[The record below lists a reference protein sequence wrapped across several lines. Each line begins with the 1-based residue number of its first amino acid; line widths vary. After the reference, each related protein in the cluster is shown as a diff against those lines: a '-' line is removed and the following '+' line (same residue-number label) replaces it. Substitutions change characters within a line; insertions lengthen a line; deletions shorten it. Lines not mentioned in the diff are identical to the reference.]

1 MKTLDIESVRA
12 FVLTADLKSFTRT
25 AEALDTTQSAVSLK
39 IKRLEALLG
48 RRLIE
53 RTPRLVRLSAEG
65 QAFLEPARDLIA
77 AHEAAVGSFS
87 AEQHRLVLGISHHL
101 VGSDLPTMLKRMNAS
116 DPGVVLEMHVASSFD
131 VMADFDRGAIDAA
144 VVLQHDD
151 GRRGGEVLR
160 EESFGWMSAPDF
172 TLREGE
178 ALRLATQ
185 SQPCNVRA
193 MAIRAL
199 ADAGQAWTEVFVGGG
214 VATLGAAAS
223 AGLAV
228 AVLARRVAPTGT
240 VDHGPRLGLP
250 QLPTREAMLYSNVS
264 DRRSRAA
271 LKLLGAA
278 FRAST

>member
-1 MKTLDIESVRA
+1 MKTLDIEAVRA
-12 FVLTADLKSFTRT
+12 FVLTADLRSFTRT
-25 AEALDTTQSAVSLK
+25 AEALDTTQSAISLK

-65 QAFLEPARDLIA
+65 QAFLDPARNLIA
-77 AHEAAVGSFS
+77 AHETAVGSFS

-101 VGSDLPTMLKRMNAS
+101 VGSDLPLLLKRMNAS
-116 DPGVVLEMHVASSFD
+116 DPAVVLEMRVASSFD
-131 VMADFDRGAIDAA
+131 VMAEFDRGTIDAA

-160 EESFGWMSAPDF
+160 EVSFGWMSAPDF
-172 TLREGE
+172 ALREGE
-178 ALRLATQ
+178 PLRLATQ

-228 AVLARRVAPTGT
+228 AVLARRVAPAGT

-250 QLPTREAMLYSNVS
+250 DLPTREAMLYSNVS

-271 LKLLGAA
+271 LKLLAA
-278 FRAST
+278 TFRASA